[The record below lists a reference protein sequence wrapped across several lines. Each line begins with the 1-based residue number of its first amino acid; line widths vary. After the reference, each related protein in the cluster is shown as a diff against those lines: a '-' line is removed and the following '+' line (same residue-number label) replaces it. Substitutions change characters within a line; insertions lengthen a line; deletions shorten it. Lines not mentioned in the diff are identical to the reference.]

1 MMEGEV
7 GTSARV
13 IRLSVDHTS
22 SSSTTTHFRSRRNQ
36 IVAMER
42 RQFRGH
48 LRETI
53 QCPAQ
58 QRQKRERK
66 KEKKTTR
73 SREEITGKAN
83 TSCSFCPLFCCSSGQ
98 QSIALIV

>member
-7 GTSARV
+7 GTSDRV
-13 IRLSVDHTS
+13 IRLSVDHT
-22 SSSTTTHFRSRRNQ
+22 SSTTTHFRSRRNQ

-58 QRQKRERK
+58 QQQKREKERK
-66 KEKKTTR
+66 KNYSQ
-73 SREEITGKAN
+73 SRGDN
-83 TSCSFCPLFCCSSGQ
+83 GQ
-98 QSIALIV
+98 SEHEL

>member
-22 SSSTTTHFRSRRNQ
+22 SSSTTMHFRSRRNQ

-58 QRQKRERK
+58 QQQKREKERK
-66 KEKKTTR
+66 KNYSQ
-73 SREEITGKAN
+73 SRGDN
-83 TSCSFCPLFCCSSGQ
+83 GQ
-98 QSIALIV
+98 SEHEL

>member
-7 GTSARV
+7 GTSDRV
-13 IRLSVDHTS
+13 IRLSVDHT
-22 SSSTTTHFRSRRNQ
+22 SSTTTHFRSRRNQ

-58 QRQKRERK
+58 QQQKRERK
-66 KEKKTTR
+66 KKKLLAVER
-73 SREEITGKAN
+73 R
-83 TSCSFCPLFCCSSGQ
+83 
-98 QSIALIV
+98 